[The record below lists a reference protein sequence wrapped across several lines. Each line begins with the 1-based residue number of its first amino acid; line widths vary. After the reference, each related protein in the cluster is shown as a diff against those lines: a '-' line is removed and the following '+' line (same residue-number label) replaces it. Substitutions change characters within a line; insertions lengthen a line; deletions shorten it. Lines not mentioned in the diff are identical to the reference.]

1 MKLFRMNGRHTKIPA
16 AAEESKRG
24 KEVDGMTIGAWIM
37 LILYLGGLGGGS
49 LALIAYSLR
58 KDQI

>member
-1 MKLFRMNGRHTKIPA
+1 MSM
-16 AAEESKRG
+16 
-24 KEVDGMTIGAWIM
+24 GAWIM

-49 LALIAYSLR
+49 LALIAYSLK